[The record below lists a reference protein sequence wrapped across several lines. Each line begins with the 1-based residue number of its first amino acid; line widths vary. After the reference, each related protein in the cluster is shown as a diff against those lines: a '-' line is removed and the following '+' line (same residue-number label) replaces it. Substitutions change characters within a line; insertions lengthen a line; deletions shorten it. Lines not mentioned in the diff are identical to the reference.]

1 MIVVDSVR
9 ELDVTGP
16 VWLLKVHAVRNLERR
31 RRRNKKRKV
40 MMSVYIQS
48 AVSQKTI
55 GAFSN
60 FSLIRERERDIFWK
74 HTPRAN
80 KERERER
87 ENKYHRRTHLID

>member
-1 MIVVDSVR
+1 VIVVDSVR

-48 AVSQKTI
+48 AVSQKNNWCL
-55 GAFSN
+55 FQ
-60 FSLIRERERDIFWK
+60 FSLIRERERDTFFGN
-74 HTPRAN
+74 TPHAQTKR
-80 KERERER
+80 ERERER
-87 ENKYHRRTHLID
+87 